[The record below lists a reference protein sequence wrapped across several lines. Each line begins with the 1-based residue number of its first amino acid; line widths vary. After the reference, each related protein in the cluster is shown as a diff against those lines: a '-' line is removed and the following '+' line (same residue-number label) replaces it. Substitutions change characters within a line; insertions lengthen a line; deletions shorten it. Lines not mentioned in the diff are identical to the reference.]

1 MPGVTLYSEKNMVL
15 NAQNFNEQLLGLLRV
30 VSCGEAVQSEESPL
44 AAIAG
49 AVLRGSAQ
57 VTSGDMPL
65 SAFNVQLSRSHGVD
79 GIPVISFPASGEWTD
94 VRNAITSALEDFVVE
109 ETGLQRNVATAF
121 KYVADEIIDNITEH
135 ADTPLGYFNAS
146 WDGEVMTVCIADG
159 GKTIFGS
166 YLDRHFEGIGSD
178 QAALHA
184 AVSGVS
190 TKNRPGSENRGF
202 GISTSANMVIHG
214 LDSAMVILSGRGL
227 LIRNRERND
236 FTELPEPVYMPGTLV
251 CFTMPVQKDGFTIYD
266 YIGG

>member
-1 MPGVTLYSEKNMVL
+1 MKETSKTEKYMVL

-30 VSCGEAVQSEESPL
+30 VSGGEAVQGEESPL

-49 AVLRGSAQ
+49 AVLRGSAE
-57 VTSGDMPL
+57 VASGDMPL
-65 SAFNVQLSRSHGVD
+65 SAFNVRLSQSHGTQST
-79 GIPVISFPASGEWTD
+79 PVISFPASGERTD
-94 VRNAITSALEDFVVE
+94 VRNAITSAIEDFVVE
-109 ETGLQRNVATAF
+109 ETGLQRNIATAF

-135 ADTPLGYFNAS
+135 ADTPQGYFNAS
-146 WDGEVMTVCIADG
+146 WDGEAVTVCIADG

-166 YLDRHFEGIGSD
+166 YLDRQFEGIGND

-190 TKNRPGSENRGF
+190 TKNRPGAENRGF
-202 GISTSANMVIHG
+202 GISTSADMVIRG
-214 LDSAMVILSGRGL
+214 LNSAMVILSGRGL

-251 CFTMPVQKDGFTIYD
+251 CFTMPVRKDGFTVYD